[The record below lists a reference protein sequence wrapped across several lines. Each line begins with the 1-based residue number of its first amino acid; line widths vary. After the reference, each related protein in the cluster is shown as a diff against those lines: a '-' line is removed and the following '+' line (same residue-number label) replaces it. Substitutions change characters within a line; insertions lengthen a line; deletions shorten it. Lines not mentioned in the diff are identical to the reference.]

1 MRVALFFCLV
11 QTAFF
16 VSRVALA
23 LASDWSRMAFAS
35 QVTFARPESDVHGS
49 EAVAGAGVAGAGVA
63 GAAGVSAAL
72 VAEATE
78 VPALLMALTVKV

>member
-49 EAVAGAGVAGAGVA
+49 EAVAGAGVAGA
-63 GAAGVSAAL
+63 AGVSAAL